1 MMGKPRELPI
11 PPGAAKA
18 LNGFEIARI
27 WVGDNSQHVSLM
39 ASVWKDPAAWGV
51 ALVDLARHI
60 ADAYHKERGSETSEL
75 LSRIREGFDAEWE
88 QTTGESAGHFLDEDI
103 LNHISSDQLKI
114 EDIPRSRAD
123 WSEFSAFALRFDP
136 MVLGRIGYG
145 KQVADLTNAT
155 RDSSIDQL
163 RAHLFIEQRRW
174 HHFGRDPDYRT
185 TMRLREILDLI
196 REKLK
201 SANS

>member
-1 MMGKPRELPI
+1 MMGKPRELAI

-18 LNGFEIARI
+18 ANGFEIARI
-27 WVGDNSQHVSLM
+27 WVGNNSQHVSLM
-39 ASVWKDPAAWGV
+39 TSVWKDPAAWGI

-88 QTTGESAGHFLDEDI
+88 QSTGESAGHFLEEDI
-103 LNHISSDQLKI
+103 YNHIRSDQLKI

-136 MVLGRIGYG
+136 TVLGRIGHG
-145 KQVADLTNAT
+145 KQVVDLNNAT
-155 RDSSIDQL
+155 SDSSINQL
-163 RAHLFIEQRRW
+163 RAHLYVEQRRW
-174 HHFGRDPDYRT
+174 NHFCREPDYRT
-185 TMRLREILDLI
+185 MMRLREILDLI

-201 SANS
+201 STDP

>member
-1 MMGKPRELPI
+1 MMGKPKELPI
-11 PPGAAKA
+11 PPEAAKA
-18 LNGFEIARI
+18 TNGFEIARI
-27 WVGDNSQHVSLM
+27 WMGDNSQQVSLM
-39 ASVWKDPAAWGV
+39 ASVWKDPAAWGI
-51 ALVDLARHI
+51 ALVDLAKRI

-88 QTTGESAGHFLDEDI
+88 QTTGESARSFLNEDI
-103 LNHISSDQLKI
+103 LNRISSDQLKI

-136 MVLGRIGYG
+136 KVLGRIGYG
-145 KQVADLTNAT
+145 KQVADLNNAT
-155 RDSSIDQL
+155 KDSSINEL

-174 HHFGRDPDYRT
+174 NHFGRDPDYRT

-201 SANS
+201 SADS